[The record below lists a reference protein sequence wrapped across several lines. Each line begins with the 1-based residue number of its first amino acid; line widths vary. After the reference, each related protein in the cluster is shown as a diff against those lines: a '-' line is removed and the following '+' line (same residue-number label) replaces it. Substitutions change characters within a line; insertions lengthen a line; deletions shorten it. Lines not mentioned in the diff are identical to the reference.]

1 VAHQNLRAA
10 GPTVRL
16 YRGGGPVSELA
27 NQLLRSHPKP
37 RLRDRA
43 VVIGGLVVAVPVGVF
58 VLARYGLSR
67 VGAKR
72 RNREAGT
79 Q

>member
-1 VAHQNLRAA
+1 M
-10 GPTVRL
+10 
-16 YRGGGPVSELA
+16 SELA
-27 NQLLRSHPKP
+27 DQLLRSHPKP

-43 VVIGGLVVAVPVGVF
+43 VVIAGLVVAVPAGVF

-67 VGAKR
+67 VGVKR
-72 RNREAGT
+72 RNGDAGT